1 MIKKTTGRR
10 GLNMGVNPYLYIAP
24 ALIALA
30 VVVLLPL
37 LYAFF
42 LSLQKT
48 QGLKGTFVGLANYA
62 AILKEEYFWQSTG
75 RTAYFTVVSVGME
88 FILGMLVA
96 LLLNEKFRWRGI
108 ARAML
113 ILPWALPT
121 VVNGVLWAWIF
132 NSSYGSLNG
141 LLSQMGIIH
150 KYVNWLG
157 ESRLAMNCVIFADVW
172 KNYAMIA
179 LILLA
184 GLQTIP
190 GDYYEA
196 AKIDGANAVQRFFR
210 ITFPLLRPSILVCLV
225 LRTMEAFKVFDIV
238 YTMTKGG
245 PANGTQVISYYTYQ
259 TTFQY
264 SQFGPGAALSY
275 LVSLFI
281 LLMAL
286 VYIRLI
292 TGKGNAA

>member
-1 MIKKTTGRR
+1 MDAGTR
-10 GLNMGVNPYLYIAP
+10 PYLYVAP
-24 ALIALA
+24 SLIALGA
-30 VVVLLPL
+30 VVLLPL
-37 LYAFF
+37 LYAFY
-42 LSLQKT
+42 LSFFKT
-48 QGLKGTFVGLANYA
+48 QGLTDAFVGFRNYID
-62 AILKEEYFWQSTG
+62 ILKQQFFWESTA
-75 RTAYFTVVSVGME
+75 RTAYFTVISVGIE
-88 FILGMLVA
+88 FMIGMLVA
-96 LLLNEKFRWRGI
+96 LLLNQEFRWRGF

-141 LLSQMGIIH
+141 ALMQLGIINR
-150 KYVNWLG
+150 YVNWLG
-157 ESRLAMNCVIFADVW
+157 SSQLAMNCVIFADVW

-190 GDYYEA
+190 SSYYESA
-196 AKIDGANAVQRFFR
+196 MLDGANGVQRFFR
-210 ITFPLLRPSILVCLV
+210 ITLPILKPSILVCLV

-264 SQFGPGAALSY
+264 SKFGYGAALSY

-281 LLMAL
+281 LIMAIL
-286 VYIRLI
+286 YIRLI
-292 TGKGNAA
+292 TGKKERG

>member
-1 MIKKTTGRR
+1 
-10 GLNMGVNPYLYIAP
+10 MGVNPYLYIAP

-113 ILPWALPT
+113 ILPWARPT